1 MCISARI
8 LEHSTDKESGACPVG
23 RGESCCTFQGQ
34 CGGFT
39 RGIMQGKQPGGRKLA
54 CGKTTGGTVM
64 RRETGAEKYH
74 LERLCGKLCGKGTL
88 DKILG

>member
-1 MCISARI
+1 
-8 LEHSTDKESGACPVG
+8 
-23 RGESCCTFQGQ
+23 
-34 CGGFT
+34 
-39 RGIMQGKQPGGRKLA
+39 MQGKQPGGRKLD